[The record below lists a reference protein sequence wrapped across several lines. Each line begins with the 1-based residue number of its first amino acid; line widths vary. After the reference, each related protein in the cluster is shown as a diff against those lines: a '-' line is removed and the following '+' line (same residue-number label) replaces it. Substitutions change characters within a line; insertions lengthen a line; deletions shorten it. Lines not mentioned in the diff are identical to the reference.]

1 MFIIVSKKGFTLI
14 ELLVVIAIIALL
26 LSILTPALNKVKEAG
41 RRAVCMSNFR
51 QLGMAFTMYAQLY
64 NGRFVPV
71 EGDDEVLATGGY
83 DVTLPNGEPFTPK
96 YGSWC
101 VNNAFI
107 KLLDQTGTEN
117 VGYHLSSDPTTIT
130 YYGLPRKFRC
140 PSYPSEKA
148 SAAAAAAG
156 GGVVLQTSY
165 GLNVTDW
172 ERAVDDYGAG
182 SDQEEKM
189 AKTIWNEGPVVDM
202 IKRPADKLLFTDAL
216 NPDVT
221 YADDQGNY
229 VNHWDVHGE
238 FFGWAE
244 WVLGPGRHGPE
255 PMYRHSEGADIAFC
269 DGHVEYR
276 KKNEMFYFT
285 DGNKPNA
292 AATNVDVARND
303 KLWCYFK

>member
-1 MFIIVSKKGFTLI
+1 MRKRRAFTLI
-14 ELLVVIAIIALL
+14 ELLVVVAIIALL

-41 RRAVCMSNFR
+41 RKVVCNSNVK
-51 QLGMAFTMYAQLY
+51 QLGMAYTMYAQLY

-148 SAAAAAAG
+148 SVAAAAAG

-172 ERAVDDYGAG
+172 ERAVDDYGPG
-182 SDQEEKM
+182 SDQEDEM

-229 VNHWDVHGE
+229 INNWDVHGE

-244 WVLGPGRHGPE
+244 WGLDPGRHGPE
-255 PMYRHSEGADIAFC
+255 PMYRHSEGANIAFC

-285 DGNKPNA
+285 NGNQPNA
-292 AATNVDVARND
+292 AAENVDVARND